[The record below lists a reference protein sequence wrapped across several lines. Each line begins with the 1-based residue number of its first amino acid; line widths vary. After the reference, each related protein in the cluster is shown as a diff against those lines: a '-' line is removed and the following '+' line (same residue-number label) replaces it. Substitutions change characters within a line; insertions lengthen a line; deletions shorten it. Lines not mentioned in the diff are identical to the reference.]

1 MFKKNTKHHQPA
13 LISAASELPEKQLK
27 LLKGSWAEVFYQE
40 FFDRIDEEIFAV
52 LYSSEPSRPN
62 IPVNVMVGLD
72 VMKAGFGW
80 SDAELYENYCFNL
93 QVRYALGYDR
103 LGDGDF
109 AMRTLYYFG
118 ERLSKYYLESGVNLL
133 EQAFDQVTDAQIHDL
148 QVRTGMQRM
157 DSTQI
162 ASNICDTT
170 RLRLLVEVLQRT
182 QRMLDEVDQER
193 YAEAFEPYLK
203 GKAGQYAYR
212 VKADESQTHLERIGV
227 LMHKLVAELAD
238 KYGNEQG
245 YQILKRV
252 FEEHFT
258 LAAESDL
265 RPKKGP
271 ELSASSLQSPD
282 DEQASYRR
290 KRGEDYV
297 GYVGNITE
305 TCDPE
310 NDLQLIVKVQVE
322 PNTTED
328 AQMLEEALPELKQR
342 TDLDEMYTDGGYSSQ
357 EVDDAMA
364 ELEVDQVQTAIKGAK
379 PDPES
384 VGLEQFEWEIQTKG
398 KPKSVTCPHGVQTQ
412 IIAGRSRERY
422 LAYFSMT
429 ECDGCPFAD
438 KCPSEPLGRRPKRA
452 LRFSKQQLN
461 VARRRQLAAQARA
474 SGKNL
479 RSAVEATVR
488 SVKHPFRDGKVPV
501 RGQPRV
507 SMLIIGSAAMSNVR
521 RICRYLQDK
530 NKPKSKKKSPE
541 RSPQNPVFLFLSRWS
556 RFFLTFWAVP
566 AHWAT
571 GQTFAT

>member
-40 FFDRIDEEIFAV
+40 FFGRIDEEIFAV

-62 IPVNVMVGLD
+62 IAVNVMVGLD

-109 AMRTLYYFG
+109 AMRTLYYFR
-118 ERLSKYYLESGVNLL
+118 ERLSKYYLKSGVNLL
-133 EQAFDQVTDAQIHDL
+133 EQAFEQVTDAQIQDL
-148 QVRTGMQRM
+148 RVRTGMQRM

-170 RLRLLVEVLQRT
+170 RLSLLVEVLQRT
-182 QRMLDEVDQER
+182 QRMLDEIDQER

-227 LMHKLVAELAD
+227 LMHKLVSELAD
-238 KYGNEQG
+238 KYGHEQG
-245 YQILKRV
+245 YQLLKRV
-252 FEEHFT
+252 FGEHFV
-258 LAAESDL
+258 LSAESGV
-265 RPKKGP
+265 RPKAGQ

-282 DEQASYRR
+282 DQQASYRR
-290 KRGEDYV
+290 KRGADYV
-297 GYVGNITE
+297 GYVGNVTE
-305 TCDPE
+305 TCDPQ

-328 AQMLEEALPELKQR
+328 AHMLEEALPELKQR
-342 TDLDEMYTDGGYSSQ
+342 TDLEVMHTDGGYSS
-357 EVDDAMA
+357 EAVDEAMT

-379 PDPES
+379 PDPETL
-384 VGLEQFEWEIQTKG
+384 GLDGFDWEIQAKG
-398 KPKSVTCPHGVQTQ
+398 KPQSVTCPNGIQAQV
-412 IIAGRSRERY
+412 IAGRSRDRY
-422 LAYFSMT
+422 LAYFSLQDC
-429 ECDGCPFAD
+429 EGCPFAE

-452 LRFSKQQLN
+452 LRFSKQQVH
-461 VARRRQLAAQARA
+461 VARRRQRSAQAKA
-474 SGKNL
+474 SGQNL

-488 SVKHPFRDGKVPV
+488 SVKHPFRNGKVPV

-507 SMLIIGSAAMSNVR
+507 SMLLIGSAAMCNVR
-521 RICRYLQDK
+521 RICRYLQHK
-530 NKPKSKKKSPE
+530 NKPESQEKTKKSP
-541 RSPQNPVFLFLSRWS
+541 SSNPVLPFLSLRL
-556 RFFLTFWAVP
+556 RFFSTFLPFSAPRAAVL
-566 AHWAT
+566 A
-571 GQTFAT
+571 FAS

>member
-27 LLKGSWAEVFYQE
+27 LLRGSWANVFYHE
-40 FFDRIDEEIFAV
+40 FFYRIDEEIFAV

-62 IPVNVMVGLD
+62 IPVNVMVGLE

-103 LGDGDF
+103 LGEGDF
-109 AMRTLYYFG
+109 AIRTLYYFR

-133 EQAFDQVTDAQIHDL
+133 EQAFEQVTDAQIVAL

-162 ASNICDTT
+162 ASNICDST

-182 QRMLDEVDQER
+182 YRMLDEVDQEH
-193 YAEAFEPYLK
+193 YAEAFGPYRK
-203 GKAGQYAYR
+203 GKAGQYVYR

-238 KYGNEQG
+238 KYGDEHS
-245 YQILKRV
+245 YQLLKRV
-252 FEEHFT
+252 FEEHFILET
-258 LAAESDL
+258 ENRL
-265 RPKKGP
+265 RPKEGS

-282 DEQASYRR
+282 DQQASYRR

-305 TCDPE
+305 TCDPQ

-342 TDLDEMYTDGGYSSQ
+342 TDLDEMHTDGGYSSQ

-379 PDPES
+379 PDPET

-412 IIAGRSRERY
+412 VIAGRSRERY

-438 KCPSEPLGRRPKRA
+438 KCPTEPLGRRPKRA

-507 SMLIIGSAAMSNVR
+507 CMLLIGSAAMCNVR
-521 RICRYLQDK
+521 RICRYLQNK
-530 NKPKSKKKSPE
+530 NKPESQEKTKKSP
-541 RSPQNPVFLFLSRWS
+541 SSNPAFRFLSLCS
-556 RFFLTFWAVP
+556 RFFSTFLPFSAP
-566 AHWAT
+566 RASDLA
-571 GQTFAT
+571 FAS